1 MRSSSSLLLL
11 VIVAGCGPAPTVA
24 NVDPDLD
31 PVVTPKPFVWRHPMK
46 PVTSFELSASGVFT
60 NPGIEA
66 GAGFLFGLH
75 EGYPTEIVLEP
86 AKDSAIKGC
95 GTPPG
100 HVTRW
105 NAIGA
110 ISGDAASV
118 SLADGRIRLTLQRPG
133 RLEFEL
139 DGSVDGI
146 LCPGGLNPASVRL
159 KQKVSVEVTRVSA
172 FQVVRFGGGCDASRP
187 VIPEGAP
194 VSMPQVWAVSDS
206 GELFYPT
213 NAVPAATLV
222 ATSATGLK
230 TTPIE
235 TFLEFAPGPVEF
247 AVETSLPTLGLR
259 GFEVVESSAVTS
271 MEAKLV
277 LQIAASKGSV
287 PTPLTE
293 GASVVL
299 FKPEGSAVTLDA
311 TGATM
316 TSKGRLCD
324 APAPHWF
331 ETTSSTPGV
340 CSPARPLDHEGP
352 VKVSLKGPGTCA
364 FETRITGSA
373 LQWKASFTATVR

>member
-1 MRSSSSLLLL
+1 MRSFLSSLLII
-11 VIVAGCGPAPTVA
+11 IVAGCGPAPTIADVE
-24 NVDPDLD
+24 PD
-31 PVVTPKPFVWRHPMK
+31 PVVTPQPFVWRHPTK
-46 PVTSFELSASGVFT
+46 PVSSFEMPVSGMFT
-60 NPGIEA
+60 SLGVEA

-86 AKDSAIKGC
+86 AKTSAIRGC

-100 HVTRW
+100 HVTSW

-110 ISGDAASV
+110 ISGDAAAV
-118 SLADGRIRLTLQRPG
+118 SLAEGRIRLSLQRPG

-146 LCPGGLNPASVRL
+146 LCPGSLGPASVRL
-159 KQKVSVEVTRVSA
+159 KQKVSVQVTRVSA
-172 FQVVRFGGGCDASRP
+172 FKVVRFGGGCDDSRP
-187 VIPEGAP
+187 VIPEGTP
-194 VSMPQVWAVSDS
+194 VSMPQVWAVSDA

-235 TFLEFAPGPVEF
+235 GFLEFAPGPVEF

-299 FKPEGSAVTLDA
+299 FKPEGSAVSLDA

-324 APAPHWF
+324 APPPHWF

-340 CSPARPLDHEGP
+340 CSPAKPLDYEGP
-352 VKVSLKGPGTCA
+352 VKVSLHGPGTCA

-373 LQWKASFTATVR
+373 VQWKASFTATVR